1 MYYAT
6 NSPLSRTPQPRLR
19 SSARYGP
26 RRGIGLGADWE
37 ILRDAFAGQTGAPAA
52 GNVQAVALQA
62 MTTGNLYTS
71 EDCSGVSGPSTAQ
84 LVTKFGGIAS
94 SIASKAIT
102 FAGVTGP
109 AAPIV
114 AAVGGAIAVFG
125 AIFNHHAAKVQQEKQ
140 IICAVVQ
147 AINDSL
153 SVIDQAFQQGVINAQ
168 GASGSLDQLYSDLQK
183 NVQPILK
190 QDATH
195 CNAACFILAEAR
207 AVIGKK
213 KDQYMRVPPP
223 NAPAGSYQQSCRN
236 MVVNGD
242 TLTAEC
248 QDKQGAWQST
258 SLSPLSTCAV
268 IDNVNGQ
275 LQCTQAGVAPSL
287 SPASSQP
294 GAIPDLS
301 QISSPVDLVNS
312 LASSSGM
319 PSWAIWAIG
328 GLVAWKLLG

>member
-6 NSPLSRTPQPRLR
+6 NSVPSRTQPSRLR
-19 SSARYGP
+19 SSARFGP

-37 ILRDAFAGQTGAPAA
+37 ILRDAFAGQSGAPAA
-52 GNVQAVALQA
+52 GNVQAVVLQA
-62 MTTGNLYTS
+62 MTTGNLFTS
-71 EDCSGVSGPSTAQ
+71 EDCSGAPQGASTAQ
-84 LVTKFGGIAS
+84 LVTKFGGIAT

-114 AAVGGAIAVFG
+114 AAIGGAIAVFG
-125 AIFNHHAAKVQQEKQ
+125 AIFSHHAAKVQQEKQ

-168 GASGSLDQLYSDLQK
+168 GAAGSLDQLYSDLQK

-190 QDATH
+190 QDASH

-207 AVIGKK
+207 GVIGKK
-213 KDQYMRVPPP
+213 KDQYARVPPA

-248 QDKQGAWQST
+248 QDKQGAWKST

-268 IDNVNGQ
+268 IDNVDGQ
-275 LQCTQAGVAPSL
+275 LQCTQAGVP
-287 SPASSQP
+287 PVSSQP
-294 GAIPDLS
+294 GAAPDLS
-301 QISSPVDLVNS
+301 QISSPLDLVNS
-312 LASSSGM
+312 LASSAGM